1 MFAPEEKAATVE
13 LIFKAEGDEIVKVVS
28 NEHP

>member
-1 MFAPEEKAATVE
+1 MFVPEGKAVTVE
-13 LIFKAEGDEIVKVVS
+13 LIFNAEGDEIVKVVS